1 MLIGGAFLVTT
12 MEFWKPI
19 PGSKYEA
26 SSLGRVRSPRGNILK
41 PYNHGLGYHL
51 VGMKFDHEPK
61 VVTRTV
67 HRLVALAFHGPR
79 PEGLDIAHGN
89 CIKTDNRPS
98 NLRYA
103 TRSENLQD
111 SFAMGEFRTGRPFVY
126 PWKLLTVGQSFT
138 SNPIK
143 RLSIRRMILEAN
155 KQFGRTFDVG
165 KAANDDGSWTVT
177 RVA

>member
-1 MLIGGAFLVTT
+1 

-26 SSLGRVRSPRGNILK
+26 SSLGRIRSPRGNILK

-111 SFAMGEFRTGRPFVY
+111 SFAMGEFRTGRPRSTTRS
-126 PWKLLTVGQSFT
+126 PKRPSSAKPT
-138 SNPIK
+138 SCGTAVWI
-143 RLSIRRMILEAN
+143 RIGRSI
-155 KQFGRTFDVG
+155 
-165 KAANDDGSWTVT
+165 
-177 RVA
+177 

>member
-1 MLIGGAFLVTT
+1 
-12 MEFWKPI
+12 MEIWKPI
-19 PGSKYEA
+19 PGSQYEA
-26 SSLGRVRSPRGNILK
+26 SSLGRIRSPRGNILK

-126 PWKLLTVGQSFT
+126 PWEHLTVGQSFT